1 LQLVAIISQDNQPL
15 AFHSRKLSDAQ
26 TRYTLIELELLSIV
40 ETLQEF
46 RSILLGHP
54 INIYTDHKNLTFN
67 NFTMDRVRR
76 WRLIVEEYS
85 PTIYYVKGV
94 HNIIADMLSRVPRQD
109 APVPTII
116 ETCFLM
122 ETEHFP
128 LAFAIIAQAQ
138 ADDKK
143 LQKTLNQLPMEYKQ
157 HIHHEQLIIYFKN
170 KIVIPIEL
178 QSRTIE
184 WYHEQILHPGVL
196 GPH

>member
-1 LQLVAIISQDNQPL
+1 
-15 AFHSRKLSDAQ
+15 
-26 TRYTLIELELLSIV
+26 
-40 ETLQEF
+40 
-46 RSILLGHP
+46 
-54 INIYTDHKNLTFN
+54 
-67 NFTMDRVRR
+67 
-76 WRLIVEEYS
+76 
-85 PTIYYVKGV
+85 
-94 HNIIADMLSRVPRQD
+94 
-109 APVPTII
+109 
-116 ETCFLM
+116 M